1 MLTGAEHAA
10 SLARQSARFA
20 TMDIL
25 FVTATRIGDAVLS
38 AGLLSYLVERHPGAR
53 LTIAAGP
60 LAAPLFA
67 AVPGLERLIALRK
80 QRLSLHWLKL
90 FAEVAKV
97 GSREVGR
104 AWVFVLALGTVV
116 VWAISGPFFGFSDTW
131 QLVINTGTTIIT
143 FLMVFLIQN
152 SQNRD
157 SAAIQV
163 KLDELIRV
171 SKANNAFMGLEHLT
185 DEELEEIEG
194 KNEGRAKAVLEARKA
209 SEDAKHKLRV
219 IDGDG

>member
-1 MLTGAEHAA
+1 MRDYCSGAY
-10 SLARQSARFA
+10 
-20 TMDIL
+20 I
-25 FVTATRIGDAVLS
+25 
-38 AGLLSYLVERHPGAR
+38 
-53 LTIAAGP
+53 
-60 LAAPLFA
+60 
-67 AVPGLERLIALRK
+67 
-80 QRLSLHWLKL
+80 
-90 FAEVAKV
+90 
-97 GSREVGR
+97 
-104 AWVFVLALGTVV
+104 
-116 VWAISGPFFGFSDTW
+116 WAISGPFFGFSDTW
-131 QLVINTGTTIIT
+131 QLVINTGTTIVT

-171 SKANNAFMGLEHLT
+171 SKASNAFMGLEHLT
-185 DEELEEIEG
+185 DEELEAIEG